1 MFATCSKLH
10 TKSNLD
16 ADFANFV
23 IALVYL
29 EEFLLRPESS
39 NSMNL
44 GGTKVQIKLLN
55 GLAAHALQDW
65 ISCPWISCPGLAAPA
80 LQDWNV
86 QV

>member
-23 IALVYL
+23 IALVFWQ
-29 EEFLLRPESS
+29 EFLLRPESS

-55 GLAAHALQDW
+55 GLAARP
-65 ISCPWISCPGLAAPA
+65 CPPGLECPS
-80 LQDWNV
+80 LKRLFRKR
-86 QV
+86 